1 MHTYTAD
8 VFVDD
13 LAHCWTLQTIV
24 TWQILQS
31 FSPSRYGYDWEEH
44 LTLEKR
50 LKVFLGEYLT
60 KNHFVLTRSEPNR
73 RTTILRVVLLHRV
86 RNSHVESFYIYARSN
101 IYRPDKC

>member
-8 VFVDD
+8 EFVDD

-44 LTLEKR
+44 LTLEQR
-50 LKVFLGEYLT
+50 LKVFLGEYLD
-60 KNHFVLTRSEPNR
+60 KEPFCSHSER
-73 RTTILRVVLLHRV
+73 
-86 RNSHVESFYIYARSN
+86 A
-101 IYRPDKC
+101 K